1 MEASEEVAF
10 KDAVSGA
17 LHTLAGV
24 AQALW
29 HVRDESSDYEMCHML
44 ARVVDETRA
53 DVADAMP
60 GTWRSEKVQ
69 G

>member
-1 MEASEEVAF
+1 MEESEELLLR
-10 KDAVSGA
+10 DAVSGA

-29 HVRDESSDYEMCHML
+29 HVRDESTDCEMCHML
-44 ARVVDETRA
+44 AGVIDETRA
-53 DVADAMP
+53 GVIEAAP
-60 GTWRSEKVQ
+60 ETWRGDMAQ